1 MRREG
6 GVKRK
11 EEGKEEIGMGGWVG
25 GFGVLLL
32 IY

>member
-1 MRREG
+1 MRREWC
-6 GVKRK
+6 VKRK
-11 EEGKEEIGMGGWVG
+11 EEGKDKDRDGWVG

>member
-6 GVKRK
+6 GVKSE
-11 EEGKEEIGMGGWVG
+11 EEGKEKDRGGWVG

>member
-6 GVKRK
+6 GVKSE
-11 EEGKEEIGMGGWVG
+11 EEGEEEIGMG